1 MAINIDYVNKR
12 ITVDS
17 LMTVNALYS
26 SLMDTF
32 DEQGA
37 MDDTIPMSAQTPTA
51 YTMINE
57 WFIDDVS
64 TNYLSLGAIATSGY
78 VNKIQVVTMQSAAY
92 VDCVADDIGKIVHD
106 GAETNYGILL
116 AYNNTTRKW
125 FVRGTTQL
133 PTATAYHVHA
143 GTGQGTSSAASSSGE
158 DLFANVYTLGSIVG
172 GTQLYVAQA
181 GAKIDPDWWGTDH
194 IDILIK
200 VAEAGTEI
208 ALAVITIYAR
218 DYTDLYD
225 HYEIDLTAGGRNAV
239 PLATSD
245 DLDNQTAIATAT
257 NYIKEIK
264 AHFVNWSLAH
274 TKTSGNDPTVGRLLY
289 DDEASPNNGSGYILE
304 IGATLKLGDKK
315 ATFTTTA
322 DKLKI
327 ASVLKFKARVTSPQ
341 RWFAEGDAVTG
352 GTSAATATVIRVEQ
366 MEDATNGVIHVKMTS
381 GSFTDGE
388 DLNVSATKI
397 AEADGTQTDHTYLGT
412 ASSAGSVLLT
422 ITKDM
427 DNGNGPVPYNVIID
441 LNTDTVAKL
450 YEYCKAL
457 CRRTQTRYDLFPVY
471 DGSNIS
477 ILDGEQYQAARSTYP
492 QKKASAIGTFAGGKF
507 FGARGVWIEDMAAP
521 ADVKNYSLIDA
532 NGAVQNPPN
541 LQGFTVS
548 ALVAGDRVLI
558 AKTTGDNY
566 IIDKSQYSMQTQGS
580 GVDYVNV
587 QEVIPDDTPA
597 TGVVRVRYNVGASNE
612 AEDIYTVTSLDK
624 PAKKFMISGLTARA
638 YTTSDKA
645 YAPYMDRA
653 ATGALETVIVTYGV
667 DRYVIC
673 RVRKKG
679 IIPFETKGTYGTTG
693 YSVGA
698 IRTTDGIVT

>member
-1 MAINIDYVNKR
+1 MAVNIDYVNKR

-17 LMTVNALYS
+17 AMSVNALYS

-37 MDDTIPMSAQTPTA
+37 MDDTVPMSAQTPTA

-57 WFIDDVS
+57 WFIDDAS
-64 TNYLSLGAIATSGY
+64 THYLTTGAIATSGY
-78 VNKIQVVTMQSAAY
+78 LNKIQVVTMLASGY
-92 VDCVADDIGKIVHD
+92 VNCVAGDIGLVVHD

-125 FVRGTTQL
+125 FVRGITQL
-133 PTATAYHVHA
+133 PTATAYHVHG
-143 GTGQGTSSAASSSGE
+143 GTGQGTSSAASASGE
-158 DLFANVYTLGSIVG
+158 DLYPNVYTLGSIVS
-172 GTQLYVAQA
+172 GTKIYIAQA
-181 GAKIDPDWWGTDH
+181 GAKVDPDWWGTDH

-200 VAEAGTEI
+200 VKEAGTEI
-208 ALAVITIYAR
+208 DEAKITLYAR
-218 DYTDLYD
+218 DWTDLYD
-225 HYEIDLTAGGRNAV
+225 NYEIDLTAGGRNAV

-245 DLDNQTAIATAT
+245 DLDNQTAIATVT

-274 TKTSGNDPTVGRLLY
+274 TKTSGSDPTVGRFLY
-289 DDEASPNNGSGYILE
+289 DDEASPNNGSGHILE
-304 IGATLKLGDKK
+304 TGATLKLGDKK
-315 ATFTTTA
+315 YTFTTTT

-327 ASVLKFKARVTSPQ
+327 ASVLKFKNRVTSPQ
-341 RWFAEGDAVTG
+341 RWFAEGDTVTG
-352 GTSAATATVIRVEQ
+352 GTSAATATVVRIEQ

-381 GSFTDGE
+381 GNFTDGE

-397 AEADGTQTDHTYLGT
+397 AEADGTQIDHTYLGT

-422 ITKDM
+422 ITKDL
-427 DNGNGPVPYNVIID
+427 DNGNGPQPYNVIID

-457 CRRTQTRYDLFPVY
+457 ARRTQTKYDLFPVY
-471 DGSNIS
+471 DGTNIS

-492 QKKASAIGTFAGGKF
+492 QKKASPIGTFAGGKF
-507 FGARGVWIEDMAAP
+507 FGARGVWIEAMAV
-521 ADVKNYSLIDA
+521 ADVKNYSLTDA
-532 NGAVQNPPN
+532 NGTVQNPPN
-541 LQGFTVS
+541 LQSFVVS
-548 ALVAGDRVLI
+548 ALVAADRVLI

-566 IIDKSQYSMQTQGS
+566 IIDKSQYSMQAQAS

-587 QEVIPDDTPA
+587 QEAIPDDTPS
-597 TGVVRVRYNVGASNE
+597 TGVVRVRYNVGAGNE
-612 AEDIYTVTSLDK
+612 AEDIYTVVSLDK
-624 PAKKFMISGLTARA
+624 PAKKFIISGVTARE
-638 YTTSDKA
+638 YTTADRA

-653 ATGALETVIVTYGV
+653 ATGAIETVTVTYGV
-667 DRYVIC
+667 DRFVIC

-679 IIPFETKGTYGTTG
+679 IIPFETKGSYTSTG
-693 YSVGA
+693 YSVAA